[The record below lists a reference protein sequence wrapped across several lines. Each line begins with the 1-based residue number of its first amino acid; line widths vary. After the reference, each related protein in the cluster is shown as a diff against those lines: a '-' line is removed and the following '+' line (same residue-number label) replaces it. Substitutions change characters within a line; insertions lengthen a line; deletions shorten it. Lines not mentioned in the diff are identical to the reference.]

1 MKTSSLYVFLQ
12 EDCWSPSQVGGQ
24 DAPRK
29 SAPYPHQAALWPFPL
44 PWHRSEG
51 NSELCGRVWASKP
64 DSDETW
70 GSLDTL
76 SNPGACSHMD
86 RIFCPRRCE
95 FLLMLCI
102 WILSSWVDL
111 SLSLSFF
118 PFSSCALVSFLPS
131 LFLFLFFSFMPL
143 SFPWWFSTG
152 PIPFLRSLAP
162 AAAASSSDFR
172 MGPSLWSLSAA
183 HAQHHPPSTRR
194 SVKLQGSAAH
204 ACLFCQQKPSARL
217 WTDGIGLKLSL
228 RGRWN
233 WIWCAFSSVVLA
245 VAKGEWK
252 RLREQMITSVLTH
265 VFPVSHSCHWF
276 PAALQYLPC

>member
-12 EDCWSPSQVGGQ
+12 EGCWSPSQVGGQ

-102 WILSSWVDL
+102 WILSSWVDR
-111 SLSLSFF
+111 SEPGEFGGQ
-118 PFSSCALVSFLPS
+118 PLVSSHHHHQVSPRSSLPS
-131 LFLFLFFSFMPL
+131 LRIL
-143 SFPWWFSTG
+143 
-152 PIPFLRSLAP
+152 
-162 AAAASSSDFR
+162 
-172 MGPSLWSLSAA
+172 
-183 HAQHHPPSTRR
+183 HA
-194 SVKLQGSAAH
+194 
-204 ACLFCQQKPSARL
+204 
-217 WTDGIGLKLSL
+217 TDGIKRHPGYVPSVCRTWVSL
-228 RGRWN
+228 RTESLLLSPISVSSKGPFNLRSFVLNN
-233 WIWCAFSSVVLA
+233 WKHFRKWTLIWSVTWHMLYFHGNQL
-245 VAKGEWK
+245 KESQGNSGQK
-252 RLREQMITSVLTH
+252 LIISNNPSHIH
-265 VFPVSHSCHWF
+265 VNPEGCVGD
-276 PAALQYLPC
+276 